1 MCIIEYTKRR
11 MSFFEYNRICR
22 NSQVAEYNMRKKTII
37 ILSVLLCFM
46 LTSCS
51 TVNDL
56 LAEAG
61 IDDLKDKFDAAW
73 SEVGKDAMGNL
84 VDDIWREYGLGRSLN
99 WPENG
104 NGALIPK
111 LRGGDYEDSFVSDDG
126 KSGCIILNGVSFD
139 EYEAYEETLAGL
151 GFRQSLTITELDAIY
166 SCDGLY
172 CGFMPEEELFYI
184 VYGETVDE
192 LNEVYAAVMNDQ
204 EE

>member
-1 MCIIEYTKRR
+1 
-11 MSFFEYNRICR
+11 
-22 NSQVAEYNMRKKTII
+22 MRKKTII

-51 TVNDL
+51 MVNDL

-61 IDDLKDKFDAAW
+61 IDDLKDKFDTAW
-73 SEVGKDAMGNL
+73 SEVGKDAMDDL

-99 WPENG
+99 WPETG
-104 NGALIPK
+104 NGSLIPK
-111 LRGGDYEDSFVSDDG
+111 LRGGDYEDSFVSEDG
-126 KSGCIILNGVSFD
+126 SSGCIILNGVSLD
-139 EYEAYEETLAGL
+139 EYETYEETLGSL
-151 GFRQSLTITELDAIY
+151 GFRQSLTITGLDTIY

-172 CGFMPEEELFYI
+172 CGLKPGEDLFYI

-192 LNEVYAAVMNDQ
+192 LNGIYDTVISK